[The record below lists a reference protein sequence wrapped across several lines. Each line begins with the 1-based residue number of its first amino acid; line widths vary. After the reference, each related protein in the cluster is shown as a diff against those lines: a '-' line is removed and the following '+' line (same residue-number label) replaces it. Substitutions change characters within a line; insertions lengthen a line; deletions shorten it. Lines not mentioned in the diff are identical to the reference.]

1 MNPKGLIPALA
12 LVVMGASQAVA
23 APKLDVQLTVAN
35 PVLQG
40 DVDVVVNVTITN
52 NTRQVASLAPYQLPS
67 AEADAKLFEIRRE
80 GKLIR
85 DFSPIVKR
93 MPAQASEMVLL
104 QPGASLSYQVELT
117 GSYDLS
123 QNGRYSIEYVGLAKH
138 GGGGA
143 SGAPL
148 YVWLEGRSAKA
159 PVDPTPPGGPGL
171 SYSGNCSAS
180 QQTTIAS
187 AVSAATSYAQGA
199 ASYLAGTPS
208 ATPRYTTW
216 FGAFNTAG
224 WNTAKAH
231 FNAEVDAF
239 TTKPITVDCKCRK
252 SNIYAYVYPTKPYVI
267 YVCGAFWAAP
277 MTGTDS
283 KAGTLIHE
291 MSHFNVVAGT
301 DDWAYGQAAA
311 KALALSNPT
320 NALDNADSHEY
331 FAENTPAQP

>member
-1 MNPKGLIPALA
+1 MNAKKHLAALA
-12 LVVMGASQAVA
+12 LVTMAASPAIA
-23 APKLDVQLTVAN
+23 APKLDVQLSVAM

-52 NTRQVASLAPYQLPS
+52 NTRQLASVAPHQLPS
-67 AEADAKLFEIRRE
+67 VEADARLFLIRRE
-80 GKLIR
+80 GKPVQHLG
-85 DFSPIVKR
+85 PVAKR
-93 MPAQASEMVLL
+93 VPTPASEMVLL

-138 GGGGA
+138 GSGGA

-148 YVWLEGRSAKA
+148 YVWLEGRNAKA
-159 PVDPTPPGGPGL
+159 PVDPTPPGGAGL

-180 QQTTIAS
+180 QKSTIAS
-187 AVSAATSYAQGA
+187 AVAAATSYAQGA

-216 FGAFNTAG
+216 FGAVSTAG

-311 KALALSNPT
+311 QALAISNPT